1 MYQALYRKYRP
12 QIFSDVVGQPH
23 ITTTLKNE
31 INAGRHSHAYLF
43 TGSRGTGKTTCAKIF
58 AKAVNCLNPQN
69 GDPCNECEVCK
80 GLDNGSIMD
89 VIEIDAASN
98 NGVDNIRDLREEV
111 NFTPVNT
118 KYRVY
123 IIDEVHMLSIGA
135 FNALLKTLEEPPEH
149 VKFVLATTEV
159 HKLPATIL
167 SRCQRFDFHRIKPE
181 SIAQRLIYVAQQE
194 EVALEQEAAI
204 LIARL
209 ADGALRDALSILDQ
223 CTVKTK
229 DITVQT
235 VNEVVGIAGSH
246 YMFEISRAMLEK
258 NSALALETI
267 DTLHNHSV
275 DMERLCDE
283 LINHFRNIMMVKTV
297 KSPENLIVCT
307 DSELDEYKQLA
318 SQFDMENVLFAI
330 DVLGDALSNLRRGLN
345 RRVEMEMTVIKLCSG
360 IGTDNTALIQ
370 RIKALENTIQG
381 KEFVA
386 PKPSVIPQTKT
397 APTPKPMS
405 VQTPK
410 VEEKKAPVV
419 EQSVYEDLPF
429 DVDVPPIE
437 NMEPPM
443 EEPVYE
449 APKEVAK
456 NNTGFDIDN
465 PFAAQMQE
473 TKVLDNMDSVSEPA
487 PQLVEEKPA
496 FTPPAPPQAPVASSS
511 SGVKEGEVDPQKW
524 LAVIQAATKLD
535 KGLIGAIND
544 SCAVVQGERLL
555 ISSQN
560 ILLKIFME
568 NDYHANAIKQAV
580 SQVLGKE
587 YKVSLS
593 NGDTTNKKVENKP
606 QDSLENFI
614 DNANKLNFDFKVE
627 E

>member
-12 QIFSDVVGQPH
+12 QIFSDVVGQTH

-80 GLDNGSIMD
+80 GIDNGSIMD

-167 SRCQRFDFHRIKPE
+167 SRCQRFDFHRINPE
-181 SIAQRLIYVAQQE
+181 SIAQRLCFVAQQE
-194 EVALEQEAAI
+194 EVSLEQEAAI

-229 DITVQT
+229 DITVKT

-246 YMFEISRAMLEK
+246 YMFEISRAMLKK

-267 DTLHNHSV
+267 DILHNHSV

-297 KSPENLIVCT
+297 KNPENLIVCT
-307 DSELDEYKQLA
+307 DSELEEYKQFA
-318 SQFDMENVLFAI
+318 SQFDIENVLFAI
-330 DVLGDALSNLRRGLN
+330 DVLGDSLSNLRLGLN
-345 RRVEMEMTVIKLCSG
+345 RRVEMEMTVIKLCTG
-360 IGTDNTALIQ
+360 IGTDNSALIQ
-370 RIKALENTIQG
+370 RIKALENAIEG
-381 KEFVA
+381 KEFVT
-386 PKPSVIPQTKT
+386 PKVSVIPQTKT
-397 APTPKPMS
+397 APTPKSMS
-405 VQTPK
+405 VEPPK
-410 VEEKKAPVV
+410 VEEKKASVV

-429 DVDVPPIE
+429 DVDVPPVE
-437 NMEPPM
+437 NLEPPM
-443 EEPVYE
+443 EEPVYQE
-449 APKEVAK
+449 PKEVDQ
-456 NNTGFDIDN
+456 NDGVFDIDN
-465 PFAAQMQE
+465 PFATQMQE
-473 TKVLDNMDSVSEPA
+473 TKSLDNIDAVKELESQE
-487 PQLVEEKPA
+487 VEEKSD
-496 FTPPAPPQAPVASSS
+496 FTAPIPHQTKVSSS
-511 SGVKEGEVDPQKW
+511 SDGVKEGEVNPQKW
-524 LAVIQAATKLD
+524 LSVIQTATKID

-544 SCAVVQGERLL
+544 SSATIQGERVL

-568 NDYHANAIKQAV
+568 NEYHANAVKQAV
-580 SQVLGKE
+580 AQVLGKD
-587 YKVSLS
+587 YKVSLM
-593 NGDTTNKKVENKP
+593 NGDTVNKQVQEKP
-606 QDSLENFI
+606 QDSLEKFI
-614 DNANKLNFDFKVE
+614 DNAKKLNFDFGVE